1 MLKKIFFSLILC
13 STIFAS
19 SPAMAEN
26 YTIVAQN
33 PIGTEEITEFL
44 QGIMAHMQSII
55 AFLAVLFIIIGGV
68 LYITAAGNP
77 GRVTAAKICW
87 TGALIGI
94 AIAAAAPTFLKEIK
108 NIALRDGNMPETLD
122 EALTVKEIV
131 INTVNFLL
139 SIFGILS
146 IIGLVVSG
154 VIYLVSFG
162 NPQMKEN
169 AKKGVAYSI
178 AGIAIAGAA
187 VVLVRQIIVLITG

>member
-13 STIFAS
+13 STIFAV
-19 SPAMAEN
+19 SPVLAED

-33 PIGTEEITEFL
+33 PIGTEEITDFL

-68 LYITAAGNP
+68 LYITAAGNSR
-77 GRVTAAKICW
+77 RVTAAKICW

-94 AIAAAAPTFLKEIK
+94 TIAAAAPTFLKEIK

-122 EALTVKEIV
+122 EALTVREIV
-131 INTVNFLL
+131 TNTVNFLL

-146 IIGLVVSG
+146 IIGL
-154 VIYLVSFG
+154 IYLVSFG

-169 AKKGVAYSI
+169 AKRGVTYSI
-178 AGIAIAGAA
+178 AGVAIAGAS
-187 VVLVRQIIVLITG
+187 VVLVKQIVELITN